1 MSNGIME
8 MDCRNGRILEL
19 LYDLI
24 VTIISLNKHV
34 NY

>member
-1 MSNGIME
+1 MSNGILE

-24 VTIISLNKHV
+24 GTITSLNKNV